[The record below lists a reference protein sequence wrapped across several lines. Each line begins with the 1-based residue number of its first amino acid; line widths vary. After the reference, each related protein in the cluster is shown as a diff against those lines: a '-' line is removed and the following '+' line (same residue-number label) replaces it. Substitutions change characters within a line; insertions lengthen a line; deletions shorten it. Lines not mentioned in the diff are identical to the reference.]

1 MVKFKR
7 VTHQQNAMA
16 MSQSKFLLM
25 ACMFIKVYHSAIDK
39 KNQKIIECLKLCDTS
54 FFVVEGEGNFCPN
67 KFSRFVKT
75 VNCGFLKD
83 S

>member
-7 VTHQQNAMA
+7 VTHQQNAIA

-39 KNQKIIECLKLCDTS
+39 KSENNEKILN
-54 FFVVEGEGNFCPN
+54 V
-67 KFSRFVKT
+67 
-75 VNCGFLKD
+75 
-83 S
+83 